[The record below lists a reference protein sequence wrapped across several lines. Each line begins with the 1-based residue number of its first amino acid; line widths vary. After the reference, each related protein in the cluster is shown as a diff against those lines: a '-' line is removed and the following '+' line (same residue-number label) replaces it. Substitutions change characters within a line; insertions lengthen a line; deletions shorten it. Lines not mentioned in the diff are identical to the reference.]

1 MKIRLIGADRPNDF
15 FRVILPQGVSPGKM
29 LHASNFIIYRKCFIA
44 GGPVFGAYSTSQP
57 HEILKAYLSKILDAV
72 TEPDRLANDLS
83 PVDLI
88 SGHVADSVLNTPSL
102 SQYDKASRLLEEFQ
116 RLLKV
121 SNDIQKLVS
130 FCDTK

>member
-29 LHASNFIIYRKCFIA
+29 LHASNFIMYGKYFIHRRTCIWSL
-44 GGPVFGAYSTSQP
+44 FHFSTTWMA
-57 HEILKAYLSKILDAV
+57 HLSKILDAV

-83 PVDLI
+83 SADLI
-88 SGHVADSVLNTPSL
+88 SGHVAESVLTTPSL
-102 SQYDKASRLLEEFQ
+102 SRYDKASRLLEEFQ

-121 SNDIQKLVS
+121 SNDIQN
-130 FCDTK
+130 